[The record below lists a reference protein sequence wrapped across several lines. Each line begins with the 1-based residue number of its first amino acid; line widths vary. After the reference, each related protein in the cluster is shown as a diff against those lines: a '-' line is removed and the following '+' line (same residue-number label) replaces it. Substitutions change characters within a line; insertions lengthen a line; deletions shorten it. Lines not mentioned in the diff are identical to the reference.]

1 MENINPNDM
10 DAAFAALQEK
20 FEAGVVES
28 VLSESGAITYIVKDE
43 LDLQEYALIAKTI
56 LERNAEI
63 AHDFKGRVVNESK
76 TDHADFEYKSGWPLD
91 RLSEGE
97 IE

>member
-1 MENINPNDM
+1 MENSNPNDM
-10 DAAFAALQEK
+10 DAAFAALQKK

-28 VLSESGAITYIVKDE
+28 VLSESGALTYIVKDG
-43 LDLQEYALIAKTI
+43 LDLTEYAAMAKQV
-56 LERNAEI
+56 LETHGEV

-76 TDHADFEYKSGWPLD
+76 TDHADFVYKSGWPLD
-91 RLSEGE
+91 HLSEGE